1 MKFMNMKRFG
11 SAAMAGALVLSLA
24 APAFAATSTPAGQ
37 VTISG
42 TYKDIP
48 ISVLVPE
55 SGTAQI
61 NPYGLPIDFTL
72 SDTITKVSVSGE
84 QITSVPL
91 SIRNQGTTKL
101 SVNATLAV
109 DTSGADNGV
118 SVKNADLT
126 ATEYGKEINLALQ
139 VAGLN
144 DAKYAVSSL
153 DATLEDNIIKAFA
166 DSATWTSAKTLK
178 AEDTAAGTVLAD
190 ATVAKSSSALAALGA
205 ATVGA
210 GDLVTYGKDS
220 IAVFRLTGKVNETP
234 QKLKAAGGS
243 DKIDDPWTAN
253 DKFSATVV
261 FKFKP
266 YKEAT
271 LTLNKTT
278 LALDKTNP
286 GTSNKAS
293 LTATFAAGD
302 TGLTVT
308 SQQWSVDPSTATG
321 YTFSAATALTT
332 DVTAA
337 TGSTASVTVKCVA
350 TLSDGSTIEA
360 TCAVTYT
367 D

>member
-11 SAAMAGALVLSLA
+11 AVAMAGALTLSLA

-37 VTISG
+37 VVISG
-42 TYKDIP
+42 TYEDIP
-48 ISVLVPE
+48 ISVSVPTT
-55 SGTAQI
+55 GTAQI

-72 SDTITKVSVSGE
+72 SDTITKVSISGE
-84 QITSVPL
+84 QITSAPL

-101 SVNATLAV
+101 AVNATLAV
-109 DTSGADNGV
+109 DTSGTNNGV
-118 SVKNADLT
+118 SVEKTDLT
-126 ATEYGKEINLALQ
+126 AAKDGKQINLALQ

-153 DATLEDNIIKAFA
+153 DTTLEDNIIKAFA

-178 AEDTAAGTVLAD
+178 AEDTAAGTALAD

-210 GDLVTYGKDS
+210 GDLVTYGRDS

-234 QKLKAAGGS
+234 QKIKAAGSS
-243 DKIDDPWTAN
+243 DKIDDPWTTN

-271 LTLNKTT
+271 LTLSAT
-278 LALDKTNP
+278 A
-286 GTSNKAS
+286 TSIAAS
-293 LTATFAAGD
+293 GASNTAVVTATFGAGD

-308 SQQWSVDPSTATG
+308 KYDWTSGTTATAG
-321 YTFSAATALTT
+321 CTAGGTAAATTT
-332 DVTAA
+332 TVTGAA
-337 TGSTASVTVKCVA
+337 AGTTEIKCVA
-350 TLSDGSTIEA
+350 TLSDGTTKEA
-360 TCAVTYT
+360 TINITVA
-367 D
+367 